1 MAELDLQSDDKLH
14 PHTDQLLR
22 HQFNGNLINKDLL
35 IVDNSPKETKQHLV
49 KTPTLR
55 NTVATTRKG

>member
-35 IVDNSPKETKQHLV
+35 IVDNSSALRKRSN
-49 KTPTLR
+49 TLSKLPR
-55 NTVATTRKG
+55 FENGSND